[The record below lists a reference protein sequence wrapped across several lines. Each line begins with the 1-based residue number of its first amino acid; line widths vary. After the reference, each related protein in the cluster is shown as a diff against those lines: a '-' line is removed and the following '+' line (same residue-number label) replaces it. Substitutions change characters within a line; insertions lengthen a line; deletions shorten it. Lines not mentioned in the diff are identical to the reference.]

1 MLATEASATGAA
13 VVADAL
19 AADVMAH
26 LERDVVSF
34 IDAFDGG
41 YEPPSRPG
49 SLTSGARRRWTRVPP
64 TRITTTRVSRRASS
78 RAVLLRA

>member
-19 AADVMAH
+19 APDVMTH
-26 LERDVVSF
+26 LERDVASF

-49 SLTSGARRRWTRVPP
+49 SLTSGARRRVPP

-78 RAVLLRA
+78 RAVLLRAAF

>member
-49 SLTSGARRRWTRVPP
+49 SLTSGARRRGGVPP

-78 RAVLLRA
+78 RATLLRA